1 MGLRCFL
8 GGAPAAPAGTDKEGS
23 SRLARALALPCY
35 LFNYSDRIKYH
46 RMAHAFREL
55 QRTVEWGCFDEI
67 NRIPVEVLSVVATVV
82 KYVQDAIA
90 ACSVPAY
97 TGAKN
102 QIVSAGTP
110 SVKVGVF
117 ELMGNIVTLIPTCGF
132 CITMSPGYSG
142 REGFPNNVKSLFL
155 SWALVGP
162 NLKITCDNMLMPEG
176 FQKRLVCPIDF
187 VLVRTHAAG
196 SCKNYV
202 ADSCRFARRRSRTEA
217 CRQGSP
223 CRVLWQQHLCFFYW
237 QQQLRF
243 FFLQQPLRFFWQQ
256 QLCFYCAQRST
267 DVDIRVCDFRR
278 NFFYGWIGCRL
289 VITPLTNRCYTA
301 LAMGLRCFLGGAP
314 AAPAGTDKEGSSR
327 SARALALPCYLFN
340 YSDRIKYHR
349 MAHAF
354 RELQRTVEWGCF
366 DEINRIPIE
375 VLSVVATVV
384 KCIQDAIVACS
395 VPAYTGA
402 KNQIVSART
411 PPVKVGVFELMGN
424 IVTLIPT
431 CGFCITM
438 SPGYS
443 GRKGFP
449 NNVKS
454 LFLSWA
460 LVGPNLKITCD
471 NMLMP
476 GGFQKRLVCLID
488 FVLDELTRQDR
499 AKIMSLTLV
508 DLHAGDLAPKLV
520 DKEALAAF
528 LWQQHLCFF
537 YWQQQL
543 RFFFLQQPLRFF
555 WQQQLCFYCAQRSTD
570 VDIRVCDFRRNF
582 FYGWIGCR
590 LVITPLTNRC
600 YTALAM
606 GLRCFLGGAPRCA
619 GGHRQGRKQPFS

>member
-1 MGLRCFL
+1 MTSLAKKLFHKIFRLKCVTIICDVPPEMRYSKHTRFLLEVRCNPLMQQVATYRERVSTIAESPMQGELEGNLDRLITVRVMTLNLLLNGDIDTAVSWGVEIPRHQWLFDYLAQMVLTGIQIYWTEETKESL
-8 GGAPAAPAGTDKEGS
+8 GGSGGGQEDAAKRYFGVCDA
-23 SRLARALALPCY
+23 RLICL
-35 LFNYSDRIKYH
+35 
-46 RMAHAFREL
+46 
-55 QRTVEWGCFDEI
+55 
-67 NRIPVEVLSVVATVV
+67 
-82 KYVQDAIA
+82 
-90 ACSVPAY
+90 
-97 TGAKN
+97 
-102 QIVSAGTP
+102 
-110 SVKVGVF
+110 
-117 ELMGNIVTLIPTCGF
+117 
-132 CITMSPGYSG
+132 
-142 REGFPNNVKSLFL
+142 
-155 SWALVGP
+155 
-162 NLKITCDNMLMPEG
+162 
-176 FQKRLVCPIDF
+176 IDF
-187 VLVRTHAAG
+187 VLDELTRQDRAKIMSLTLVDLHAGDLAP
-196 SCKNYV
+196 KLV
-202 ADSCRFARRRSRTEA
+202 DKEA
-217 CRQGSP
+217 LAAF
-223 CRVLWQQHLCFFYW
+223 LWQQHLCFFYW

-471 NMLMP
+471 NMLIP
-476 GGFQKRLVCLID
+476 GGFQKVRTLAISFNPLGEMCSGRL
-488 FVLDELTRQDR
+488 
-499 AKIMSLTLV
+499 
-508 DLHAGDLAPKLV
+508 
-520 DKEALAAF
+520 
-528 LWQQHLCFF
+528 LCSSGS
-537 YWQQQL
+537 
-543 RFFFLQQPLRFF
+543 
-555 WQQQLCFYCAQRSTD
+555 CVTS
-570 VDIRVCDFRRNF
+570 
-582 FYGWIGCR
+582 
-590 LVITPLTNRC
+590 ITPLCSSAHQAVTQASYGRF
-600 YTALAM
+600 
-606 GLRCFLGGAPRCA
+606 GLSHLCCCTVVWGSSPCL
-619 GGHRQGRKQPFS
+619 